1 MRRLSAST
9 DDDRAGRGS
18 PSAGLLTK
26 ATPPA
31 GAILGGMTIPTLSLL
46 ETRILGVLVE
56 KQHTVPDSYP
66 LSLNAL
72 TLGCNQ
78 KTARDPVINASEGDV
93 LAALDTL
100 KALHLVLEGS
110 GSRVPRFEHNVAR
123 VLKVPGQS
131 VALLAMLM
139 LRGPQTAAEL
149 RLNTERLHRF
159 ADISAVEGF
168 LDEMATH
175 EPPFVL
181 KLARAP
187 GARESRWAHLL
198 SGPVVDAAPAA
209 PASGPGT
216 PLADAALG
224 LSEVA
229 TLRAEQL
236 RMRAELERLRAQV
249 ARLAT
254 ELGVEL
260 DAD

>member
-1 MRRLSAST
+1 
-9 DDDRAGRGS
+9 
-18 PSAGLLTK
+18 
-26 ATPPA
+26 
-31 GAILGGMTIPTLSLL
+31 MTLPTLSLL

-100 KALHLVLEGS
+100 KALHVVLEGS
-110 GSRVPRFEHNVAR
+110 GSRVPRFEQNVAR
-123 VLKVPGQS
+123 VLKLPGQS
-131 VALLAMLM
+131 VALLALLM

-159 ADISAVEGF
+159 ADISSVEGF

-175 EPPFVL
+175 EPPFVV

-198 SGPVVDAAPAA
+198 AGPVADAAPAS
-209 PASGPGT
+209 PAGPGM
-216 PLADAALG
+216 PVGDAGLG
-224 LSEVA
+224 MSEVA
-229 TLRAEQL
+229 AMRAEQL
-236 RMRAELERLRAQV
+236 RMKGELERLRAQV
-249 ARLAT
+249 ARLAA

-260 DAD
+260 DVGADDAG